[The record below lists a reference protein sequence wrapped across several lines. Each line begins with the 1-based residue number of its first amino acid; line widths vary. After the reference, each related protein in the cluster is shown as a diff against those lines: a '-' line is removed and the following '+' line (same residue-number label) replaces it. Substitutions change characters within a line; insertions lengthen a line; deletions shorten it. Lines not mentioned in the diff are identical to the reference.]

1 MTTGI
6 INWTNVTNV
15 GQILALPN
23 QVNSFF
29 WSGILV
35 MIWAVIMLA
44 LLFSGFEIALLAS
57 TFIAFILSLMLYMM
71 GLVAS
76 WIVMVPLGVLLITI
90 LGVYITSTRE
100 NV

>member
-1 MTTGI
+1 MPI
-6 INWTNVTNV
+6 VWTNLTSVSQV
-15 GQILALPN
+15 LSLPN
-23 QVNSFF
+23 SVTPWF
-29 WSGILV
+29 WSGILIMV
-35 MIWAVIMLA
+35 WAVIMLA
-44 LLFSGFEIALLAS
+44 LLFTGFEIALLAS
-57 TFIAFILSLMLYMM
+57 TFIAFLLSVMLYMM

>member
-1 MTTGI
+1 MTNI
-6 INWTNVTNV
+6 IWTNITSISQILGMPNTVTN
-15 GQILALPN
+15 GWFYA
-23 QVNSFF
+23 
-29 WSGILV
+29 GILV

-44 LLFSGFEIALLAS
+44 LLFTGFEIALLAS
-57 TFIAFILSLMLYMM
+57 TFIAFLLSVMLYMM

>member
-1 MTTGI
+1 MTAL
-6 INWTNVTNV
+6 NWTNVTSV
-15 GQILALPN
+15 SQILGLPN
-23 QVNSFF
+23 TVTNGWFYA
-29 WSGILV
+29 GVLV

-57 TFIAFILSLMLYMM
+57 TFIAFLLSVMLYMM